1 MVQENTKEQ
10 TKEKT
15 SNLFGKTINFYGE
28 QLSSLGNEVIF
39 LCRTRSVLQIMCRI
53 FKEKYFE
60 KQKSPKI
67 SIFFKIN

>member
-39 LCRTRSVLQIMCRI
+39 YVERGR
-53 FKEKYFE
+53 FYK
-60 KQKSPKI
+60 
-67 SIFFKIN
+67 

>member
-28 QLSSLGNEVIF
+28 QLSFLGNEVIF
-39 LCRTRSVLQIMCRI
+39 YVERGQ
-53 FKEKYFE
+53 F
-60 KQKSPKI
+60 
-67 SIFFKIN
+67 